1 MMDYKSMALN
11 IGLPLQFAV
20 KEYRMFD
27 VFSKLLAR
35 GWNFPLVGGTAINKV
50 YLAGEERFSEDLD
63 FEVYGKQKLK
73 VPELEGYKIKGPYV
87 YRRNI
92 RFEAEYTEL
101 GKKDKIRIDVN
112 IKPNA
117 KVKIVQGTA
126 IFLTGNTIT
135 NLNTFTLEGLVARKL
150 LAMTRRTE
158 GKDFYDVWHS
168 KPKIE
173 NKILRKEI
181 KLLARIEKIKK
192 DWINEL
198 IDRMKEISHN
208 DLSKFNNYIPVDR
221 RPDWKLI
228 KNDVLIFIENLGR

>member
-1 MMDYKSMALN
+1 MDYKSMALN

-92 RFEAEYTEL
+92 RFEAEYTEYMQYSHDATKTL
-101 GKKDKIRIDVN
+101 DK
-112 IKPNA
+112 
-117 KVKIVQGTA
+117 
-126 IFLTGNTIT
+126 
-135 NLNTFTLEGLVARKL
+135 E
-150 LAMTRRTE
+150 LA
-158 GKDFYDVWHS
+158 
-168 KPKIE
+168 
-173 NKILRKEI
+173 
-181 KLLARIEKIKK
+181 A
-192 DWINEL
+192 EL
-198 IDRMKEISHN
+198 ISNANDELEHVKELTKLMISRGGKPSIDIQKIDTQETKNIWFTQTPTTEEAAVADYKELIAMAQKLN
-208 DLSKFNNYIPVDR
+208 DTEAQKVLQSILTKEEKHLGAEQSPIQLY
-221 RPDWKLI
+221 DW
-228 KNDVLIFIENLGR
+228 D